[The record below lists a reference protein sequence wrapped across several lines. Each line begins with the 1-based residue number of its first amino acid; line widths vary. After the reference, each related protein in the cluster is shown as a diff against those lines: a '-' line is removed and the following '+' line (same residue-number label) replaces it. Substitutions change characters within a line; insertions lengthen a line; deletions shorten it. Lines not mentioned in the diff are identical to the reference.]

1 MLSEFAE
8 KKETCFDYKKQNF
21 SKSKK
26 CAFSKRLTHAFAQK
40 KPFFPLSR
48 FDHKKRLEI
57 MLFDFAEKKDTFLT
71 FKNRISQSLR
81 NRIFSKGI
89 IHAFRQKMPVIWFI

>member
-1 MLSEFAE
+1 MLSEFGE

-26 CAFSKRLTHAFAQK
+26 CAFSFFLVK
-40 KPFFPLSR
+40 KSLFFSLFR

-71 FKNRISQSLR
+71 FKNRIFQSLR

-89 IHAFRQKMPVIWFI
+89 IHAFRQKMPIIWFI

>member
-26 CAFSKRLTHAFAQK
+26 CAFSKRLTHAFGRK
-40 KPFFPLSR
+40 SLFFPYLD
-48 FDHKKRLEI
+48 FIKKRLKI
-57 MLFDFAEKKDTFLT
+57 MLFAFAEKKDTFLT
-71 FKNRISQSLR
+71 FENRIFQSPR
-81 NRIFSKGI
+81 NRTFSKGI
-89 IHAFRQKMPVIWFI
+89 IHAFGQKMPIFWFI

>member
-26 CAFSKRLTHAFAQK
+26 CAFSKRLIHAFGQK
-40 KPFFPLSR
+40 KPYLDLIIKKFY
-48 FDHKKRLEI
+48 HKKRLEI
-57 MLFDFAEKKDTFLT
+57 MLFDFAEKKTLF
-71 FKNRISQSLR
+71 
-81 NRIFSKGI
+81 
-89 IHAFRQKMPVIWFI
+89 